1 MPGYAEFQVRPQ
13 PEAVEWASVTLPT
26 QRGPIGAA
34 FRTIGERTDVGVHV
48 PGNSTASV
56 FVPASAAASDTVYV
70 DGEAV
75 PAERVRGYLRVDG
88 VGSGCHT
95 LSTVSGRE
103 VSRDKRLQAVCV
115 PGQR

>member
-1 MPGYAEFQVRPQ
+1 M
-13 PEAVEWASVTLPT
+13 
-26 QRGPIGAA
+26 
-34 FRTIGERTDVGVHV
+34 

-75 PAERVRGYLRVDG
+75 LAEPVRGYLRVDG
-88 VGSGCHT
+88 VGSGCQT
-95 LSTVSGRE
+95 ASGSE
-103 VSRDKRLQAVCV
+103 VSRDKRLQAVCA